1 MSQHRPEHG
10 ATRRSV
16 LLGAGALAAAGLPR
30 FAIAQ
35 GAHAVSFTTSWL
47 PEGPNLFAYVARDR
61 GFWRK
66 HGLDVS
72 VARGS
77 GSGATAQVVGAGRFD
92 FGMSATPT
100 VIQQA
105 AQGLP
110 LVAIGQLNYDAM
122 MGIGVLADSPIRVP
136 KDLEGR
142 SLGSSVGSGEYL
154 FLPLYAQQA
163 GFDLA
168 KVRSVLLDAKVRERA
183 LLERQVDAVSAYATS
198 TIPTLASEGAKVRF
212 LLFSAAGIQ
221 FYGQSL
227 IAQPKRLAD
236 RGLVEAFVQGA
247 LEAVRFTMTNFDEA
261 MDIFLKANDEV
272 AMSKSGAAY
281 TRIGLGLTVAT
292 NLVPELK
299 DHGFG
304 WADPAKVREQG
315 AMVVKYATKP
325 GTKLPD
331 IDALFSNDFVGRVR
345 IDAAGLATAEAAAAP
360 YRAYL
365 G

>member
-1 MSQHRPEHG
+1 MSQERPGQG
-10 ATRRSV
+10 ATRRNL
-16 LLGAGALAAAGLPR
+16 LLGAGALAANGLPR
-30 FAIAQ
+30 VAIAK
-35 GAHAVSFTTSWL
+35 GLRSVSFTTSWL
-47 PEGPNLFAYVARDR
+47 PEGPNLFAYVARDH

-105 AQGLP
+105 ATGLP

-122 MGIGVLADSPIRVP
+122 MGIGVLADSPIRQP
-136 KDLEGR
+136 KDLEGHT
-142 SLGSSVGSGEYL
+142 LGSSVGSGEYL
-154 FLPLYAQQA
+154 FLPLYARKA

-168 KVRSVLLDAKVRERA
+168 KVKSVLLDSKVRERA
-183 LLERQVDAVSAYATS
+183 LLEKQVDAVSAYATS
-198 TIPTLASEGAKVRF
+198 TIPTLVSEGAKVRF
-212 LLFSAAGIQ
+212 MLFSAAGIQ

-227 IAQPKRLAD
+227 ITQPKRLAD

-247 LEAVRFTMTNFDEA
+247 LEAVRFTMTNFDES

-272 AMSKSGAAY
+272 AMSRSGPAY

-304 WADPAKVREQG
+304 WADPAKVRDQG
-315 AMVVKYATKP
+315 ELVVKYTTKP
-325 GTKLPD
+325 GTKAPD
-331 IDALFSNDFVGRVR
+331 IDALFTNAYLGDIRL
-345 IDAAGLATAEAAAAP
+345 DAAGLAKAEAAAAP
-360 YRAYL
+360 YKAYL

>member
-1 MSQHRPEHG
+1 MSQHSPGGR
-10 ATRRSV
+10 ATRRRM
-16 LLGAGALAAAGLPR
+16 LLGVGALACAGLPR

-35 GAHAVSFTTSWL
+35 GTRAVSFTTSWL

-77 GSGATAQVVGAGRFD
+77 GSGATAQVVGGGRFD

-122 MGIGVLADSPIRVP
+122 MGIGVLADSPILAP

-154 FLPLYAQQA
+154 FLPLYAQKA

-168 KVRSVLLDAKVRERA
+168 KVKSVLLDAKVRERA

-198 TIPTLASEGAKVRF
+198 TIPTLVSEGAKVRF

-227 IAQPKRLAD
+227 ITQPKHLAD

-272 AMSKSGAAY
+272 AMSKSGAPY

-299 DHGFG
+299 EHGAG
-304 WADPAKVREQG
+304 WADPAKVRTMG
-315 AMVVKYATKP
+315 DLVVQYATKP
-325 GTKLPD
+325 GTKVPD
-331 IDALFSNDFVGRVR
+331 LNALFTNDFIGQVR
-345 IDAAGLATAEAAAAP
+345 LDAAGLAKAEAAAAP

>member
-1 MSQHRPEHG
+1 M
-10 ATRRSV
+10 
-16 LLGAGALAAAGLPR
+16 
-30 FAIAQ
+30 
-35 GAHAVSFTTSWL
+35 
-47 PEGPNLFAYVARDR
+47 
-61 GFWRK
+61 
-66 HGLDVS
+66 
-72 VARGS
+72 
-77 GSGATAQVVGAGRFD
+77 
-92 FGMSATPT
+92 
-100 VIQQA
+100 
-105 AQGLP
+105 
-110 LVAIGQLNYDAM
+110 
-122 MGIGVLADSPIRVP
+122 
-136 KDLEGR
+136 
-142 SLGSSVGSGEYL
+142 
-154 FLPLYAQQA
+154 
-163 GFDLA
+163 
-168 KVRSVLLDAKVRERA
+168 LLDAKVRERA

-198 TIPTLASEGAKVRF
+198 TIPTLVSEGAKVRF

-227 IAQPKRLAD
+227 ITQPKRLAD

-325 GTKLPD
+325 DTKLPD
-331 IDALFSNDFVGRVR
+331 IDALFSNDFIGQVR
-345 IDAAGLATAEAAAAP
+345 LDAAGLATAEAAAAP
-360 YRAYL
+360 YRVYL

>member
-1 MSQHRPEHG
+1 MSQHQPG
-10 ATRRSV
+10 NPTTRRGV
-16 LLGAGALAAAGLPR
+16 LLGAGALADAALPR

-35 GAHAVSFTTSWL
+35 GMHPVSFTTSWL
-47 PEGPNLFAYVARDR
+47 PEGPNLFAYVARDK
-61 GFWRK
+61 GFWRR

-122 MGIGVLADSPIRVP
+122 MGIGVLAESPIRVP

-154 FLPLYAQQA
+154 FLPLYAEKA
-163 GFDLA
+163 GFALA
-168 KVRSVLLDAKVRERA
+168 KVKSVLLDAKVRERA
-183 LLERQVDAVSAYATS
+183 LLAHQVDAVSAYATS
-198 TIPTLASEGAKVRF
+198 TIPTLVSEGAQVRF
-212 LLFSAAGIQ
+212 LLFRSAGID

-227 IAQPKRLAD
+227 ITQPRRLAD
-236 RGLVEAFVQGA
+236 RGLAEAFVQGA
-247 LEAVRFTMTNFDEA
+247 LEAVRFTMTDFDES

-272 AMSKSGAAY
+272 AMSASGPAY

-292 NLVPELK
+292 NLVSELK

-304 WADPAKVREQG
+304 WADPAKVRNM
-315 AMVVKYATKP
+315 AALVVQYATKP
-325 GTKLPD
+325 GTRMPD
-331 IDALFSNDFVGRVR
+331 IEALFTNAFIGH
-345 IDAAGLATAEAAAAP
+345 IPLDAASLAKAEQAAAP
-360 YRAYL
+360 YRVYL
-365 G
+365 S

>member
-1 MSQHRPEHG
+1 MPKNRSG
-10 ATRRSV
+10 TFATRRAV
-16 LLGAGALAAAGLPR
+16 LLGAGALAGTALPR

-35 GAHAVSFTTSWL
+35 GARSVSFTTSWL
-47 PEGPNLFAYVARDR
+47 PEGPNLFAYVARDK

-122 MGIGVLADSPIRVP
+122 MGIGVLAASSIHVP
-136 KDLEGR
+136 KDLENR

-154 FLPLYAQQA
+154 FLPLYAEKA

-168 KVRSVLLDAKVRERA
+168 KVKSVLLDAKVRERA
-183 LLERQVDAVSAYATS
+183 LLEQQVDAVSAYATS
-198 TIPTLASEGAKVRF
+198 TIPTLMSEGAKVRF
-212 LLFSAAGIQ
+212 LLFRSVGIE

-227 IAQPKRLAD
+227 ITQPKRLAD
-236 RGLVEAFVQGA
+236 RGLTEAFVQGA

-272 AMSKSGAAY
+272 AMSQSGPAY

-299 DHGFG
+299 EHGFG
-304 WADPAKVREQG
+304 WADPKKVRSMAEL
-315 AMVVKYATKP
+315 VVKYATKP
-325 GTKLPD
+325 GTQLPNVD
-331 IDALFSNDFVGRVR
+331 SLFTNAFIGHVEL
-345 IDAAGLATAEAAAAP
+345 DAAGLAKAEHAAAP
-360 YRAYL
+360 YQVYL
-365 G
+365 S